1 MGLKVTK
8 PMIITV
14 LPQHFK
20 TKDDAEAWVHF
31 NAGALPSPRFL
42 NDVTVKAAE
51 DVLHSLMG
59 TPLHPP
65 SDFLRFSP
73 KMALVRTFR
82 GSFPP

>member
-1 MGLKVTK
+1 
-8 PMIITV
+8 MIITV

-51 DVLHSLMG
+51 DVLHPLMG
-59 TPLHPP
+59 TPCIPP
-65 SDFLRFSP
+65 
-73 KMALVRTFR
+73 RTFCACLPKWH
-82 GSFPP
+82 S